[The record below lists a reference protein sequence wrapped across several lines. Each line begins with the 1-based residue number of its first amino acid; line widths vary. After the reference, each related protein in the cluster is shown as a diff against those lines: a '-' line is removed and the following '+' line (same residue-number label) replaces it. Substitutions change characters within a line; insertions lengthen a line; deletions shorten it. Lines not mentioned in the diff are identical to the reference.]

1 MNIIKKG
8 SLIYLALL
16 SNTSVIAA
24 PSILSTLPTKLQQGH
39 ATLQL
44 GGYWSNQGQKQHIN
58 INTLIGDEFTVTNNG
73 GSNGLVGLGYFI
85 DGAEKQSFNMSYGL
99 NMFYLAK
106 TSVSGNVI
114 QENLFTNLAY
124 QYNLTHYP
132 LYAIAKSTWNTP
144 IPKYNVTIDAGIGP
158 NFMRAD
164 GFKER
169 SLDKVTVPDRIFA
182 SNTSTTF
189 SATVGLGVKVNQF
202 FGPAPLECGYRF
214 YYLGNGSFNV
224 ANNQVLNNL
233 STGESYAN
241 AIMCAISV

>member
-1 MNIIKKG
+1 
-8 SLIYLALL
+8 
-16 SNTSVIAA
+16 
-24 PSILSTLPTKLQQGH
+24 
-39 ATLQL
+39 
-44 GGYWSNQGQKQHIN
+44 
-58 INTLIGDEFTVTNNG
+58 
-73 GSNGLVGLGYFI
+73 
-85 DGAEKQSFNMSYGL
+85 
-99 NMFYLAK
+99 
-106 TSVSGNVI
+106 
-114 QENLFTNLAY
+114 
-124 QYNLTHYP
+124 
-132 LYAIAKSTWNTP
+132 
-144 IPKYNVTIDAGIGP
+144 
-158 NFMRAD
+158 MRAD